1 MKSYDVSFCSEFIID
16 SSMSKQ
22 FNSNRNHGTTGEFIT
37 PTPKLQTVAEK
48 FSNVFDSPIIEFYH
62 MNPCGFLFLYLIFS
76 LPLISRN
83 VDYILKTKIW
93 IFMLCI
99 HTISILC
106 RVPKLYTEI
115 SGNVDLRIGFAQ
127 LACNLVL

>member
-1 MKSYDVSFCSEFIID
+1 M
-16 SSMSKQ
+16 
-22 FNSNRNHGTTGEFIT
+22 
-37 PTPKLQTVAEK
+37 AEK
-48 FSNVFDSPIIEFYH
+48 CSNVFDLPIIEFDH

-76 LPLISRN
+76 FHLISRN
-83 VDYILKTKIW
+83 VDKRLNTKIRM
-93 IFMLCI
+93 FMLCI

-106 RVPKLYTEI
+106 PVPKRDAEI